1 MPYHKK
7 CANTAQ
13 MRLRIDTDNAPVYN
27 VATYNTHLLLHTE
40 AEMALIGIR
49 ELRERTTEVLR
60 KVREENAEYIITYQG
75 RPVALLLPVDAQA
88 VEAAML
94 QAGKESASYG
104 WEIYSRLSDV
114 LRQTWPSGKA
124 TQTLMDE
131 LRRE

>member
-1 MPYHKK
+1 
-7 CANTAQ
+7 
-13 MRLRIDTDNAPVYN
+13 
-27 VATYNTHLLLHTE
+27 
-40 AEMALIGIR
+40 MALIGIR